1 MKGKK
6 YLTVIGE
13 YTDLSYYLPL
23 ILLDYVPVWSS
34 ESILAVNPASIE
46 YIDII
51 NRRYIRGDNIYGGII
66 SIVSKDGDRG
76 GVELPSN
83 SSFFSFSTLN
93 EPVETV
99 YPYYDRMPGH
109 EKIPDLRTT
118 LYWLPYIEISDTG
131 WEKIEFFTSDIT
143 GDYVVTIRGVT
154 SDGRLVEGGC
164 KFTVE

>member
-1 MKGKK
+1 
-6 YLTVIGE
+6 
-13 YTDLSYYLPL
+13 
-23 ILLDYVPVWSS
+23 VPVWNS
-34 ESILAVNPASIE
+34 ENILTVNPASIE

-66 SIVSKDGDRG
+66 SIVSKEGNRG
-76 GVELPSN
+76 GVELPTN

-99 YPYYDRMPGH
+99 FPDYDSTPGS

-118 LYWLPYIEISDTG
+118 LYWLPQIDISDDSR
-131 WEKIEFFTSDIT
+131 ERIEFFTSDIT
-143 GDYVVTIRGVT
+143 GEYVVTIRGVT

-164 KFTVE
+164 EFLVE